1 MKTLLITI
9 VVLALF
15 SGCISGEEAPDVT
28 TPDITAAP
36 IPTLTPTPTPSPTE
50 TAPSETPVTNL
61 EDKVQGFDGN
71 SHAQSYENKSV
82 AVEVDYRKYVD
93 WFRNHNLFI
102 RSYTPLEYVCG
113 QYTVDMINDSKEAGF
128 NAYFAAVTFT
138 DGSGHA
144 LVSFKSTYAGMPS
157 SWYFFEPQNNK
168 LMTPETIEQVLNRAM
183 GKKVEEVNIY
193 GYFDDAGDTD
203 PTSWRF
209 AYPLYNRKY

>member
-1 MKTLLITI
+1 MKKLLLSI

-15 SGCISGEEAPDVT
+15 SGCISGEDVPVT
-28 TPDITAAP
+28 TAPGITSTP
-36 IPTLTPTPTPSPTE
+36 IPTLTPPPSQTE
-50 TAPSETPVTNL
+50 TAASETPVTYL
-61 EDKVQGFDGN
+61 EDEVPGFDGN
-71 SHAQSYENKSV
+71 EHAQSYENKSV

-113 QYTVDMINDSKEAGF
+113 QYTVDMINDSLDAGF

-157 SWYFFEPQNNK
+157 SWYFFEPQTNN
-168 LMTPETIEQVLNRAM
+168 LITPEGLDQELNRAM
-183 GKKVEEVNIY
+183 GKKVSEVNIY
-193 GYFDDAGDTD
+193 GYYDDAGDTD
-203 PTSWRF
+203 PTTWRF